1 MPRRVLMGRWRCRRR
16 ECAIR
21 YLDHLS
27 VAVRMDGWR
36 CVKFYQDDRFPFPE
50 PLLWIYASGV
60 AEDVGVVVGVRPVA
74 GGGLGYWEALRRRS
88 RFLFPCGDAEAAAE
102 RVGRLLRHRMFP
114 ATW

>member
-1 MPRRVLMGRWRCRRR
+1 MAGGIPLRRRR
-16 ECAIR
+16 ETAVR

-36 CVKFYQDDRFPFPE
+36 CVKFYRDDRFPFPE
-50 PLLWIYASGV
+50 PLLWVYASGV
-60 AEDVGVVVGVRPVA
+60 AEDVGVVVGARAVR
-74 GGGLGYWEALRRRS
+74 GYGWAYCEVRRGRT
-88 RFLFPCGDAEAAAE
+88 RFLFPCGDVNAASE

>member
-1 MPRRVLMGRWRCRRR
+1 M
-16 ECAIR
+16 
-21 YLDHLS
+21 
-27 VAVRMDGWR
+27 
-36 CVKFYQDDRFPFPE
+36 KFYRDDHFPFRE

-74 GGGLGYWEALRRRS
+74 GGGLGYCEALRRRG